1 MVVPMVRVLSPSPS
15 SLAHRILFLEMAAT
29 PKAASAS
36 KLLTLVRRAARVH
49 HYSPRTQVA
58 HVRLGAPVRAVPR
71 PQFADGWQRNV
82 GWCGRG
88 HEGPQLMRQSLGGRP

>member
-1 MVVPMVRVLSPSPS
+1 LDISSPVVVAMVRVLSPSPS

-49 HYSPRTQVA
+49 HYAPRTEVA
-58 HVRLGAPVRAVPR
+58 YVAWVRGFVRYHGLSLPTAGRVAPKR
-71 PQFADGWQRNV
+71 PPDGQ
-82 GWCGRG
+82 GD
-88 HEGPQLMRQSLGGRP
+88 